1 MLMEHLAHIQR
12 PKGSTSKKQ
21 KVEKGSQKD
30 VKEKDTSKKKR
41 TKTPAKV
48 SSKDQGKGQT
58 RKKAK
63 TEPSREEMHA
73 VVVEIL
79 KEVDFNTATLSDIL
93 RLLGTHFGVD
103 LMHRKAE
110 VKKIITDVIN
120 SMTDEEEEGE
130 EAEENAEAGDDGDKD
145 EDA

>member
-1 MLMEHLAHIQR
+1 
-12 PKGSTSKKQ
+12 
-21 KVEKGSQKD
+21 
-30 VKEKDTSKKKR
+30 
-41 TKTPAKV
+41 
-48 SSKDQGKGQT
+48 
-58 RKKAK
+58 
-63 TEPSREEMHA
+63 MHA

-93 RLLGTHFGVD
+93 RQLGTHFGVD

-120 SMTDEEEEGE
+120 NMTDEEEEGE
-130 EAEENAEAGDDGDKD
+130 EAEENAEAGDDADKDGDKD